1 MSVGP
6 VAPSPGGPIIAPG
19 AAAGP
24 GPAPAAVTADLTAA
38 VPAPATAPSAL
49 DALISESVAAQDG
62 LAPLLADL
70 EAAAASPALP
80 ANARAAIQQILAAQA
95 PLDPAV
101 TSQTLRTAM
110 AGSGLFLEAVLAAA
124 ATRGAEPPDLTGDLK
139 AQMLRLPTVLDTAL
153 QLAALQGAPPPRP
166 APLPGRRSSARPPP
180 PARNG
185 ATAGQP
191 AALSGVGEEDDAPS
205 LAHALVHG
213 AQAALARLQLSQI
226 ASLPRPGE
234 PTRWTFELPVAAPDG
249 RAVAQFEIRR
259 ETPGAGHA
267 AATWRVRFSLDMPP
281 AGPVHAEVALSDG
294 AVRTTLWAEG
304 QAAHRALTEAQ
315 GELVAAL
322 AGPEGAD
329 AAVRVLEGRPPEP
342 EGRAGQLVDRSS

>member
-1 MSVGP
+1 
-6 VAPSPGGPIIAPG
+6 
-19 AAAGP
+19 
-24 GPAPAAVTADLTAA
+24 
-38 VPAPATAPSAL
+38 
-49 DALISESVAAQDG
+49 
-62 LAPLLADL
+62 
-70 EAAAASPALP
+70 
-80 ANARAAIQQILAAQA
+80 
-95 PLDPAV
+95 
-101 TSQTLRTAM
+101 
-110 AGSGLFLEAVLAAA
+110 
-124 ATRGAEPPDLTGDLK
+124 
-139 AQMLRLPTVLDTAL
+139 MLRLPTVLEPAL
-153 QLAALQGAPPPRP
+153 QIAALQGAPPPRP
-166 APLPGRRSSARPPP
+166 APLPGRRSSPRPPP
-180 PARNG
+180 PVRNG

-342 EGRAGQLVDRSS
+342 EGRTGQLVDRSS